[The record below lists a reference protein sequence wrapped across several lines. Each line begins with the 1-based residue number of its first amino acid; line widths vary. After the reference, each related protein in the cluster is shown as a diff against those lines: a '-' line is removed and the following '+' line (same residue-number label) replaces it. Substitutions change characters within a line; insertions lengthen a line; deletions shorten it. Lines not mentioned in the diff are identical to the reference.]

1 MWERIVLRIVDAM
14 TSNQN
19 NNWQFAKAVL
29 RKPFTIGAIAPSSV
43 PVAAELAAVVPNEGA
58 PVVVELGPGTGSVS
72 DAISARLP
80 TGGRHIAV
88 EVDGDL
94 AAHLRRTRPRVETIW
109 GDACDLTGLLD
120 AVGVDRVDAIVCALP
135 WSLIDGERQCA
146 ILGQIAE
153 VLIRDGHVS
162 VLAYPHAHWL
172 PRARDFRIA
181 LRGKFTEV
189 VRSPVVWR
197 NAPPAVVYRCGQSM
211 SRAISL

>member
-29 RKPFTIGAIAPSSV
+29 RTPFTIGAIAPSSL
-43 PVAAELAAVVPNEGA
+43 PVAAELAAVVPMECA

-94 AAHLRRTRPRVETIW
+94 VAHLRRTRPRVETIW

-135 WSLIDGERQCA
+135 WSLIDGEKQRE
-146 ILGQIAE
+146 ILDQIAE
-153 VLIRDGHVS
+153 VLTRDGHVS

-181 LRGKFTEV
+181 LRGMYTEV

-197 NAPPAVVYRCGQSM
+197 NAPPAVVYRCRQPM

>member
-1 MWERIVLRIVDAM
+1 
-14 TSNQN
+14 
-19 NNWQFAKAVL
+19 
-29 RKPFTIGAIAPSSV
+29 
-43 PVAAELAAVVPNEGA
+43 
-58 PVVVELGPGTGSVS
+58 LGPGTGSVS

-94 AAHLRRTRPRVETIW
+94 VAHLRRTRPWVETIW

-146 ILGQIAE
+146 ILDQIAE
-153 VLIRDGHVS
+153 VLTRDGHVS
-162 VLAYPHAHWL
+162 VLAYPHAQWL
-172 PRARDFRIA
+172 PRARDFQIA
-181 LRGKFTEV
+181 LRGMFTEV
-189 VRSPVVWR
+189 VRSAVVWR
-197 NAPPAVVYRCGQSM
+197 NAPPAVVYRCRQPM

>member
-1 MWERIVLRIVDAM
+1 M

-29 RKPFTIGAIAPSSV
+29 RKPITIGAIAPSSV
-43 PVAAELAAVVPNEGA
+43 PVAAELAAVVPTDCA

-94 AAHLRRTRPRVETIW
+94 VAYLRHTRPWVETIW
-109 GDACDLTGLLD
+109 GDARDLTGLLD

-135 WSLIDGERQCA
+135 WSLIDGKKQRE
-146 ILGQIAE
+146 ILHQIAE
-153 VLIRDGHVS
+153 VLTRDGHVS
-162 VLAYPHAHWL
+162 ILAYPHAHWL
-172 PRARDFRIA
+172 PRARDFRSVLHGI
-181 LRGKFTEV
+181 FTEV

-197 NAPPAVVYRCGQSM
+197 NTPPAVVYRCRQPT

>member
-43 PVAAELAAVVPNEGA
+43 PVAAALAAVVPTDCA

-94 AAHLRRTRPRVETIW
+94 VAHLRRTRPWVEAIW

-146 ILGQIAE
+146 ILDQIAE
-153 VLIRDGHVS
+153 VLTRDGHVS
-162 VLAYPHAHWL
+162 VLAYPHAQWL
-172 PRARDFRIA
+172 PRARDFQIA
-181 LRGKFTEV
+181 LRGTFTEV
-189 VRSPVVWR
+189 VRSAVVWR
-197 NAPPAVVYRCGQSM
+197 NAPPAVVYRCRQPM

>member
-1 MWERIVLRIVDAM
+1 M

-109 GDACDLTGLLD
+109 GDACDDLTGLLD
-120 AVGVDRVDAIVCALP
+120 AVGVDRVDAIVCALRGR
-135 WSLIDGERQCA
+135 SSMEKD
-146 ILGQIAE
+146 
-153 VLIRDGHVS
+153 S
-162 VLAYPHAHWL
+162 
-172 PRARDFRIA
+172 ARFS
-181 LRGKFTEV
+181 
-189 VRSPVVWR
+189 VRSR
-197 NAPPAVVYRCGQSM
+197 RS
-211 SRAISL
+211 

>member
-1 MWERIVLRIVDAM
+1 MWEHIVLRIVDAM

-29 RKPFTIGAIAPSSV
+29 RKPFTIGAIAPSS
-43 PVAAELAAVVPNEGA
+43 ALIATELAAVVPIDCA

-72 DAISARLP
+72 DAIAARLP

-94 AAHLRRTRPRVETIW
+94 VAHLRRTRPRVETIW

-120 AVGVDRVDAIVCALP
+120 AAGVDRVDAIVCALP
-135 WSLIDGERQCA
+135 WSLIDVGKQRA
-146 ILGQIAE
+146 ILDQIAE
-153 VLIRDGHVS
+153 VLTREGRVS

-172 PRARDFRIA
+172 PRAHDFRIA
-181 LRGKFTEV
+181 LHGTFSEV
-189 VRSPVVWR
+189 VRGPVVWR
-197 NAPPAVVYRCGQSM
+197 NAPPALVYRCGRPM
-211 SRAISL
+211 TRAISL